1 MQRLDPSPEGLA
13 EYRALPG
20 PAHLPLRRELR
31 VARWAWER
39 VPYREVPYAEDQLLG
54 RELIEAGF
62 AKVFH
67 PDARVLHSHDYPPVA
82 FFRRYFD
89 EFRSLR
95 EVLGLR
101 QPWGPRQTPRDVRGL
116 MGADKRWLEE
126 QGVQRPRPRPA
137 AARVG
142 PPPCRRVWRARSS
155 ARAPTG
161 CRAPLRRLLSLEG
174 RDSFA
179 PHEVPGAL
187 LERGDGEL
195 STRTGRG
202 SSCGAATRADRGAR
216 AARRRRR
223 AAR

>member
-1 MQRLDPSPEGLA
+1 MNGA
-13 EYRALPG
+13 
-20 PAHLPLRRELR
+20 
-31 VARWAWER
+31 VARWAWEQ

-95 EVLGLR
+95 EVLGFR
-101 QPWGPRQTPRDVRGL
+101 QPWGPRQTLRGRPRARGRRQAL
-116 MGADKRWLEE
+116 AQE
-126 QGVQRPRPRPA
+126 QGVQRPRPRRA
-137 AARVG
+137 AARSRG
-142 PPPCRRVWRARSS
+142 AIMRPAWRARSS
-155 ARAPTG
+155 ARGRTG

-174 RDSFA
+174 RDSFT
-179 PHEVPGAL
+179 PYEVPG
-187 LERGDGEL
+187 
-195 STRTGRG
+195 
-202 SSCGAATRADRGAR
+202 GAAR
-216 AARRRRR
+216 ARRRRTLRPGLAVGVRAAELPAPHRSRSSRTPATR